1 MGVKIIKRRIMESFS
16 ISTTKMD
23 SISAN
28 DFFSGIKEEIESNLN
43 PDFKYWKIVL
53 NGRDNKRVYIETE
66 PLPIE
71 ECGNIMADEIYDTP
85 YSAFSTD
92 EMPCDEAS
100 YEILQSDIRKEYDK
114 IRHEIIPK
122 LAKEWGF
129 RKT

>member
-1 MGVKIIKRRIMESFS
+1 MGVKIIKRRMCESYS

-66 PLPIE
+66 PLPIK
-71 ECGNIMADEIYDTP
+71 ECGDIMADEIYNMP
-85 YSAFSTD
+85 YSAFATD
-92 EMPCDEAS
+92 EISCDEVS
-100 YEILQSDIRKEYDK
+100 YESLQSDIRKEYDK

>member
-1 MGVKIIKRRIMESFS
+1 
-16 ISTTKMD
+16 MD
-23 SISAN
+23 NISAN
-28 DFFSGIKEEIESNLN
+28 DFFSGIKEEIDVNLN

-53 NGRDNKRVYIETE
+53 NGRENKRVYIETE
-66 PLPIE
+66 PLSIE
-71 ECGNIMADEIYDTP
+71 ECGDIMADEMYDTP

-100 YEILQSDIRKEYDK
+100 YESLQSNIRKEYDK